1 MTSDPD
7 LSPDELAPGASAPA
21 SPPSGPASPGAQLRR
36 AREDAHLTLEDFAAQ
51 TKLAVATLQA
61 LEADD
66 FAALLEP
73 VYVRGYYRK
82 CARLLG
88 LSEEGLIAAYN
99 ARVKQAQ
106 PQTPARIRLSA
117 GSVESRSGLG
127 RVLGLVI
134 MAIII
139 GLLAYLWFMR
149 STTDPLATSTEV
161 QRVPDVAITTTPA
174 VTAMA
179 RPASEPEPEP
189 TDAPAETTAPAAATS
204 EPATGAAT
212 GAAADALARGGLTL
226 NLQFRE
232 TSWVRINDAEGRAL
246 MNGLMNGGTAQTVK
260 EGTPPLS
267 VFFGNAPGV
276 VLEFNGQPVDLGPYT
291 QSNRTARL
299 TLPLTN

>member
-1 MTSDPD
+1 MGTSD
-7 LSPDELAPGASAPA
+7 
-21 SPPSGPASPGAQLRR
+21 
-36 AREDAHLTLEDFAAQ
+36 
-51 TKLAVATLQA
+51 
-61 LEADD
+61 
-66 FAALLEP
+66 
-73 VYVRGYYRK
+73 
-82 CARLLG
+82 
-88 LSEEGLIAAYN
+88 N
-99 ARVKQAQ
+99 A
-106 PQTPARIRLSA
+106 
-117 GSVESRSGLG
+117 
-127 RVLGLVI
+127 
-134 MAIII
+134 
-139 GLLAYLWFMR
+139 
-149 STTDPLATSTEV
+149 
-161 QRVPDVAITTTPA
+161 
-174 VTAMA
+174 
-179 RPASEPEPEP
+179 
-189 TDAPAETTAPAAATS
+189 APAAATS

>member
-21 SPPSGPASPGAQLRR
+21 SPPSG
-36 AREDAHLTLEDFAAQ
+36 
-51 TKLAVATLQA
+51 QA

-66 FAALLEP
+66 FGALLEP

-149 STTDPLATSTEV
+149 STTDPLAASTEV

-174 VTAMA
+174 VT
-179 RPASEPEPEP
+179 
-189 TDAPAETTAPAAATS
+189 
-204 EPATGAAT
+204 
-212 GAAADALARGGLTL
+212 AADALARGGLTL

>member
-179 RPASEPEPEP
+179 RPASEPEP
-189 TDAPAETTAPAAATS
+189 TDAPDETTAPPSATS
-204 EPATGAAT
+204 EPATGAA
-212 GAAADALARGGLTL
+212 ADALTRGGLML
-226 NLQFRE
+226 SLQFRE

-276 VLEFNGQPVDLGPYT
+276 VLEFNGQAVDLGPYT